1 MWARSL
7 KYLRS
12 LQYYPTGGKC
22 YRRGKSQRRDSS
34 LRKLSFKQLS
44 FSDFTKTELPCEHIL
59 RVLPRVV
66 ERALVKRGAF
76 ISLTVYPLLTFNVRT
91 RFLKITI
98 ENTH

>member
-1 MWARSL
+1 M
-7 KYLRS
+7 
-12 LQYYPTGGKC
+12 LQKGEVTEE
-22 YRRGKSQRRDSS
+22 RDSS

-59 RVLPRVV
+59 RVLARVV